1 MWWPF
6 PADCPMQPVVD
17 KPEQDMRSLLS
28 IQRGSVR
35 FRSAWSVLATV
46 LGMVG
51 GTATALADAPSPLAP
66 PAPVDARSM
75 GIGRFVDDATGVE
88 LDETQRSWRAGRGE
102 RLTVIALTSVTCPLC
117 RKFGPALAR
126 IESAFSDRGV
136 KFVYVNVSGLDSTEA
151 MRKQVADLGFKGLY
165 LNDRDG
171 AIAAALG
178 ARTTTEVF
186 VVDAGNTLVYRGPVS
201 DQYGVEFTLDAPRQ
215 RLLESALEA
224 SIAGKAPGI
233 AALASPGCAIEPKQ
247 STVPAPSVPTV
258 TYARDISRI
267 MQDNCVECHR
277 AGGVGPFALDSFE
290 AVSARASMIRAVTQ
304 EGTMPPWFAAP
315 MHGADGATKPS
326 PWSND
331 RSLTDAEK
339 RAIVA
344 WIESGKP
351 EGDRA
356 ELPAPRTFA
365 DGVWRIGTPDA
376 IVQLPKPI
384 AIKAD
389 GFMAYQTVVV
399 PTNLAEDRWVKAVQ
413 IVPTDPSVVHHVLVF
428 ALDEA
433 DAQNPRVRR
442 RLAAEEA
449 GGYWAAYVPGND
461 HVIHGPGF
469 ARRLPARSSLLFQ
482 IHYTPNGTA
491 TSDQMKLGMVFADE
505 PPRHVV
511 RTASIADRSIMIPP
525 GAPNHRESAQV
536 RIPADARILAFMPHM
551 HVRGKAY
558 RYELEP
564 ADGGGRRTLLNIPA
578 YDFNWQLRYELRE
591 PLAVEPGA
599 TLHGTAWYDNSA
611 GNPANP
617 DPTKTVRWGPQTVN
631 EMMLGYIEYYLV
643 NEDPLHLEELEP
655 GSTPSR
661 GLGQGARGITFDRLL
676 LRFDANK
683 DGTISEDEVPENLL
697 PQFRRLDRTSNGVLE
712 RDDFAP

>member
-1 MWWPF
+1 
-6 PADCPMQPVVD
+6 MQPVVD

-178 ARTTTEVF
+178 ARTTTEIF
-186 VVDAGNTLVYRGPVS
+186 VIDARNTLVYRGPVS
-201 DQYGVEFTLDAPRQ
+201 DQYGVDFTLDAPRQ

-224 SIAGKAPGI
+224 SLDGRLPAI
-233 AALASPGCAIEPKQ
+233 AALASPGCAIEPRQ
-247 STVPAPSVPTV
+247 STVPAPSVPAV

-267 MQDNCVECHR
+267 MQNNCVECHR
-277 AGGVGPFALDSFE
+277 AGGPGPFALDSFE
-290 AVSARASMIRAVTQ
+290 AVSARATMIRAVTQ

-315 MHGADGATKPS
+315 MHGADGSAKPS
-326 PWSND
+326 PWAND
-331 RSLTDAEK
+331 RSLTAAEK
-339 RAIVA
+339 QRIVA

-399 PTNLAEDRWVKAVQ
+399 STNLAEDRWVKAVQ

-428 ALDEA
+428 ALDEV

-491 TSDQMKLGMVFADE
+491 TSDRMKLGMVFADE

-511 RTASIADRSIMIPP
+511 RTASIADRSIKIPP

-564 ADGGGRRTLLNIPA
+564 ADGGERHTLLDIPA

-591 PLAVEPGA
+591 PLVVERGA
-599 TLHGTAWYDNSA
+599 TLHGTAWYDNSE

-617 DPTKTVRWGPQTVN
+617 DPTKTVRWGPQTVD

-643 NEDPLHLEELEP
+643 NEDPLHPEELEP
-655 GSTPSR
+655 GSAPNR
-661 GLGQGARGITFDRLL
+661 GPGQGARGITFDRLL

-712 RDDFAP
+712 RDDFAR

>member
-1 MWWPF
+1 MHAVWL
-6 PADCPMQPVVD
+6 AGALGAGC
-17 KPEQDMRSLLS
+17 LL
-28 IQRGSVR
+28 G
-35 FRSAWSVLATV
+35 LAPRDEP
-46 LGMVG
+46 G
-51 GTATALADAPSPLAP
+51 PLAP

-75 GIGRFVDDATGVE
+75 GVGRFVDDATGVD
-88 LDETQRSWRAGRGE
+88 LDGAQRSWRAGCGE
-102 RLTVIALTSVTCPLC
+102 RLTVVALTSVTCPLC
-117 RKFGPALAR
+117 RKFGPTLAR
-126 IESAFSDRGV
+126 IESAFADRGL

-151 MRKQVADLGFKGLY
+151 MRKQVADLGLKGLY
-165 LNDRDG
+165 LNDGDG
-171 AIAAALG
+171 AIAAALA

-186 VVDAGNTLVYRGPVS
+186 VIDAGNTLVYRGAVS
-201 DQYGVEFTLDAPRQ
+201 DQYGVDFTLDAPRH
-215 RLLESALEA
+215 RFLESALESA
-224 SIAGKAPGI
+224 LTGKVPDLQAI
-233 AALASPGCAIEPKQ
+233 ASPGCAIEPKRAA
-247 STVPAPSVPTV
+247 APPGSALDATTI

-267 MQDNCVECHR
+267 MQNNCVECHR
-277 AGGVGPFALDSFE
+277 AGGPGPFALDSFE
-290 AVSARASMIRAVTQ
+290 AVSARATMIRAVTQ

-315 MHGADGATKPS
+315 MHGADGAAKPS

-331 RSLTDAEK
+331 RSLTSREK
-339 RAIVA
+339 QAIAA
-344 WIESGKP
+344 WIEAGKP

-356 ELPAPRTFA
+356 DLPLPKAHA
-365 DGVWRIGTPDA
+365 SGEWSIGAPDA

-399 PTNLAEDRWVKAVQ
+399 PTNLAEDRWVRAVQ
-413 IVPTDPSVVHHVLVF
+413 IVPTEPSVVHHVLVF
-428 ALDEA
+428 ALDED
-433 DAQNPRVRR
+433 DAKNPRVRR

-491 TSDQMKLGMVFADE
+491 TSDQMKLGMVFADG

-511 RTASIADRSIMIPP
+511 RTASIADRSIRIPP

-564 ADGGGRRTLLNIPA
+564 ADGGARRMLLDIPA

-591 PLAVEPGA
+591 PLEASTGS

-617 DPTKTVRWGPQTVN
+617 DPTRTVLWGPQTVD

-643 NEDPLHLEELEP
+643 NEDPLHPEELEP
-655 GSTPSR
+655 GSAPGR
-661 GLGQGARGITFDRLL
+661 GSSQGARGITFDRLL

>member
-1 MWWPF
+1 ML
-6 PADCPMQPVVD
+6 PMHSD
-17 KPEQDMRSLLS
+17 
-28 IQRGSVR
+28 R
-35 FRSAWSVLATV
+35 FRSSHPPALAALLAAWLAGALGAASL
-46 LGMVG
+46 LGM
-51 GTATALADAPSPLAP
+51 APPDAPSPLAP
-66 PAPVDARSM
+66 PAPVDARAM
-75 GIGRFVDDATGVE
+75 GIGRYVADSSGDDLAGKKT
-88 LDETQRSWRAGRGE
+88 SWRSGRGE

-117 RKFGPALAR
+117 KKFAPSLAR
-126 IESAFSDRGV
+126 IESAFLDRGV

-201 DQYGVEFTLDAPRQ
+201 DQYGVDFTLDAPRQ

-247 STVPAPSVPTV
+247 ASSTSAVAGSPAV

-267 MQDNCVECHR
+267 MQNNCVECHR
-277 AGGVGPFALDSFE
+277 AGGPGPFALDSFE
-290 AVSARASMIRAVTQ
+290 AVSKRASMIRAVTQ

-491 TSDQMKLGMVFADE
+491 TSDQMKLGMVFANE

-617 DPTKTVRWGPQTVN
+617 DPTKTVRWGPQTVD